1 MIHIT
6 CRLTAKNRDKLR
18 NHTLSN
24 RVWATFFTYLILS
37 ISAVVAYRITDY
49 ATVLYVLTFQQVLV
63 RMIAYEIR
71 RNHLIEATVRH
82 EDKDDTENQ
91 ITVIS
96 RVYSLVSINAQLS
109 NQIFN

>member
-1 MIHIT
+1 
-6 CRLTAKNRDKLR
+6 
-18 NHTLSN
+18 
-24 RVWATFFTYLILS
+24 
-37 ISAVVAYRITDY
+37 
-49 ATVLYVLTFQQVLV
+49 
-63 RMIAYEIR
+63 MIAYEIR